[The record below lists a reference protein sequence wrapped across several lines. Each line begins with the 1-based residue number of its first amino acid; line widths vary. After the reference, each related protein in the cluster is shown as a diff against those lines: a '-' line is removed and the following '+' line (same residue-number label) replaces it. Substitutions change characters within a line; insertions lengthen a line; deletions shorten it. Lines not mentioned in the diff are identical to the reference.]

1 MNRAARLAYHGA
13 MQRFSG
19 KVVVITGAASG
30 IGRASAE
37 RIASEGGKLFLV
49 DVQEQGL
56 EETRRRCAEL
66 GAEVATRLC
75 DISDPAAA
83 RSAIDA
89 AVARFGRIDSLCNI
103 AGILHFDHTH
113 ELALE
118 TWRRILAVNL
128 DGTFFM
134 CQAALPHL
142 VASRGNVVNMS
153 STAALAGHPWTAAYS
168 ASKGGILA
176 RTDTLAIEYCAK
188 GLRANAVCP
197 GSVTTPIHSVFKLP
211 EGADRNLLYRIM
223 PPDKVF
229 RGPEAAA
236 AAVAFLASE
245 DAAHINGEQ
254 IRVDGGTL
262 S

>member
-1 MNRAARLAYHGA
+1 MR
-13 MQRFSG
+13 RFAD
-19 KVVVITGAASG
+19 KVVLITGAASG
-30 IGRASAE
+30 IGRATALRMAE
-37 RIASEGGKLFLV
+37 EGAALALC
-49 DVQEQGL
+49 DVAAQGL
-56 EETRRRCAEL
+56 EETAKLAAER
-66 GAEVATRLC
+66 GAQVSTRIC
-75 DISDPAAA
+75 DVSDRDAVRALVE
-83 RSAIDA
+83 SAI
-89 AVARFGRIDSLCNI
+89 ARFGRLDSLCNV

-128 DGTFFM
+128 DGTFFA

-142 VASRGNVVNMS
+142 LAARGNIVNLS

-168 ASKGGILA
+168 ASKGGVLA
-176 RTDTLAIEYCAK
+176 LTYTLAIEYCAQ

-197 GSVTTPIHSVFKLP
+197 GSINTPIQKAFRLP
-211 EGADRNLLYRIM
+211 EGADQKLLYRIM
-223 PPDKVF
+223 PPDRVF

-236 AAVAFLASE
+236 AAIAFLASD
-245 DAAHINGEQ
+245 DAAHVNGAE